1 VVIGAAE
8 MSEGDT
14 LSALWIWATRWGSVI
29 GSGRED
35 LSILYLGKCKGRS
48 RHKSEENGKRDSD
61 HFDRWM
67 KTLFL
72 DENKSNSKG
81 WLKKRKAKG
90 KSEINMLV
98 FDVGTAE

>member
-1 VVIGAAE
+1 
-8 MSEGDT
+8 
-14 LSALWIWATRWGSVI
+14 
-29 GSGRED
+29 
-35 LSILYLGKCKGRS
+35 
-48 RHKSEENGKRDSD
+48 
-61 HFDRWM
+61 M